1 MLNNRIKEK
10 LKRDE
15 PVFGTFYKIYPP
27 AMAEIMARAGF
38 DFIIID
44 TEHYFMTHEQMEN
57 VVRAGDLHGMCTI
70 IRVQDAA
77 EATIVHALDTGA
89 SGIQIPSLSTP
100 GQAKEAAGNAK
111 YWPLG
116 TRGWGP
122 GTRAGDY
129 SFTPGV
135 QYARY
140 ANENGLTVV
149 HVENVEMLSH
159 LDELCQLENVD
170 TLFVGPGDLSQS
182 MGKPGQLG
190 DPEVVANVEKVI
202 RTARRYGKSVGTF
215 VAKEDSMKR
224 YLDLGARYFAW
235 GNDIG
240 LYTAGIKNAVSVV
253 SKYRV

>member
-15 PVFGTFYKIYPP
+15 PVFGTFYKIYSP
-27 AMAEIMARAGF
+27 AMAEIMGRAGF
-38 DFIIID
+38 DFIVID

-57 VVRAGDLHGMCTI
+57 VVRAADLHGMCTI
-70 IRVQDAA
+70 IRVQDDT
-77 EATIVHALDTGA
+77 EASIIHALDTGA
-89 SGIQIPSLSTP
+89 SGVQIPSLST
-100 GQAKEAAGNAK
+100 AEEAREAVARAK

-129 SFTPGV
+129 GFTPGV
-135 QYARY
+135 KYAQYV
-140 ANENGLTVV
+140 NEHGLTVV

-159 LDELCQLENVD
+159 LDELCQIENLD

-190 DPEVVANVEKVI
+190 DPEVVANVELVI
-202 RTARRYGKSVGTF
+202 RTARKYGKSVGTF
-215 VAKEDSMKR
+215 VANEDTMKR
-224 YLDLGARYFAW
+224 YLDLGARYFTW
-235 GNDIG
+235 GNDMG
-240 LYTAGIKNAVSVV
+240 LYAAGIRNAVSIIDR
-253 SKYRV
+253 YR